1 MTQFRIG
8 CLYLVTAP
16 SGHRYVGIT
25 SQGTAKRWRDHQKA
39 ARRGVK
45 TPLNSA
51 IKKYGAEAFMVRTLV
66 ITTWEELN
74 RLEPLVIK
82 SYGTRWPDGYNLRE
96 GGSQSTPHPES
107 SARQAEK
114 MRGRRY
120 SEQRLQA
127 LRAVMSSPEVR
138 ARLSKAH
145 KGRTHSEETKA
156 KMRAAHQNNGGRAY
170 SQGMFGK
177 KHSEETK
184 AKMRE
189 AALRRRKS

>member
-1 MTQFRIG
+1 MNERIG
-8 CLYLVTAP
+8 RLYLVTAP

-25 SQGTAKRWRDHQKA
+25 SQGTEKRWRDHQKA

-51 IKKYGAEAFMVRTLV
+51 IKKYGAEAFIVRTLV
-66 ITTWEELN
+66 VTTWGELN

-82 SYGTRWPDGYNLRE
+82 AYGTRWPDGYNLRE

-107 SARQAEK
+107 SARQAAN

-120 SEQRLQA
+120 SEQQRKA
-127 LRAVMSSPEVR
+127 HSAAMASSEVR
-138 ARLSKAH
+138 AKLSKAH
-145 KGRTHSEETKA
+145 KGHTHSEETKA
-156 KMRAAHQNNGGRAY
+156 KMSLARKGRRFGT
-170 SQGMFGK
+170 GMLGR
-177 KHSEETK
+177 KHSSETR

-189 AALRRRKS
+189 SALRRRKAS